1 MGKSVS
7 ATATAAIHIHQ
18 RDKLSLSFST
28 VSRLTK
34 GNCQAHYP
42 SVCYGNVTLLGEGR
56 NGSATLIALAQLALR
71 TQDALTTEC
80 GHKDQ
85 LVRPPLFGDEACPA
99 PRDVVLSVHPKYS
112 EKILQGQKTVE
123 LRRRFPMPEQSGITL
138 YIYST
143 SPVQAMVGM
152 AGIKEVQKLPVQKI
166 WTEFNKSA
174 LIKSKDFRRYFR
186 KLESGFVLI
195 LYDVRPFPQ
204 PIQLSRL
211 REEFGF
217 RPPQSFLYVK
227 NDLRKALK
235 NELPI

>member
-1 MGKSVS
+1 MTLLEEERNVS
-7 ATATAAIHIHQ
+7 A
-18 RDKLSLSFST
+18 
-28 VSRLTK
+28 RLK
-34 GNCQAHYP
+34 
-42 SVCYGNVTLLGEGR
+42 
-56 NGSATLIALAQLALR
+56 ALAQLALR
-71 TQDALTTEC
+71 TQDALMTEC

-85 LVRPPLFGDEACPA
+85 LVTPPVFGDEVCPA

-123 LRRRFPMPEQSGITL
+123 LRRRFPMPAQSGITL

-152 AGIKEVQKLPVQKI
+152 AGIKEVQKLPVQQI
-166 WTEFNKSA
+166 WTEFKKSA
-174 LIKSKDFRRYFR
+174 LIKYKDFRKYFQR
-186 KLESGFVLI
+186 LESGFVLI
-195 LYDVRPFPQ
+195 LYDIRPFPQ

-217 RPPQSFLYVK
+217 HPPQSFLYVK